1 MIVIKRISPETALVF
16 KDVRLRALRDS
27 PTSFSSTYAKES
39 QLPDEEWV
47 KRAARWGSDGR
58 DAIFLA
64 FEDEA
69 SCGIVGSQG
78 EAENPQ
84 VAHVISM
91 WVDPEFRRAGVG
103 RALIDTVVEWNRS
116 LGVRVV
122 KLMVTSVSQGAMRF
136 YEEMGFRMTGVTG
149 PYPNDPAII
158 EFEMEFAV
166 R

>member
-1 MIVIKRISPETALVF
+1 MGRLSPLRF
-16 KDVRLRALRDS
+16 SFLFFFRLA
-27 PTSFSSTYAKES
+27 
-39 QLPDEEWV
+39 
-47 KRAARWGSDGR
+47 
-58 DAIFLA
+58 
-64 FEDEA
+64 
-69 SCGIVGSQG
+69 
-78 EAENPQ
+78 
-84 VAHVISM
+84 
-91 WVDPEFRRAGVG
+91 AGVG